1 MDWWTI
7 QQAESQNDIYN
18 REAWQCFVELPKWD
32 LIKLN
37 INSSSLTA
45 GRRGKQLWDIY
56 ANS

>member
-18 REAWQCFVELPKWD
+18 KEAWQCFVELLKWN
-32 LIKLN
+32 LIKS
-37 INSSSLTA
+37 NSSTLPA
-45 GRRGKQLWDIY
+45 GRWGKQLWDIY